1 MIRVCGAS
9 EERDPLSAAGCWCR
23 GLFCGKGGA
32 KRSTE
37 FRRDARSH
45 VLANTYAEFLELLV
59 QQDLFDA
66 GAVRAK
72 WEERAAL
79 HDASRRRARKRTA
92 TV

>member
-1 MIRVCGAS
+1 VIRVCGAS
-9 EERDPLSAAGCWCR
+9 EQRDALSAAGCWCR

-37 FRRDARSH
+37 FRRDVRSQ
-45 VLANTYAEFLELLV
+45 VQAKTYAEFLELLV

-72 WEERAAL
+72 WEERAVL
-79 HDASRRRARKRTA
+79 HSASRRGARKGTA